1 MYNYNSACLIQG
13 RSCPGATRIMYKDLE
28 KRRLWRYNYIRR
40 LDVRLRR
47 AEAKRLR
54 YATDEEY
61 RERMK
66 ATAREWQ
73 ARKRA
78 EAKKAKEND

>member
-1 MYNYNSACLIQG
+1 
-13 RSCPGATRIMYKDLE
+13 MYKDLE
-28 KRRLWRYNYIRR
+28 KRRQWRYNYIRR

-78 EAKKAKEND
+78 AEKTERNDREGKVQE

>member
-1 MYNYNSACLIQG
+1 MNMAY
-13 RSCPGATRIMYKDLE
+13 RDLE

-40 LDVRLRR
+40 LDVKLRR
-47 AEAKRLR
+47 AAAKRLK
-54 YATDEEY
+54 YATDEDY
-61 RERMK
+61 REKVK

-78 EAKKAKEND
+78 AEKTERHDREGKVQE